1 MIFVVR
7 LHVVAWGLTHHVL
20 GTPEHGW
27 EGFTFLGF
35 ATELLDGLISEL

>member
-1 MIFVVR
+1 
-7 LHVVAWGLTHHVL
+7 VL

-35 ATELLDGLISEL
+35 ATELLTQLIAEL